1 MTKENNSMDNFLRD
15 SLGNM
20 EIEPTRSVWKGISK
34 RLIIFELL
42 RLNFTNVSKSWI
54 YSGLAVVATVAGISY
69 FGLQEESLPTVDRS
83 PLSKTEQTSTIESES
98 LKSLETQTKQIS
110 GTSTQ
115 NTSTTSSEMIS
126 ESEILVSNPN
136 ASEIVSDPL
145 ANEPSSATITNS
157 IDKQDHNSTRLSAP
171 TELNN
176 YNTSPEMALLLKESE
191 SAPEYLE
198 MKTAELFLEDKIFT
212 WPPLDSSQLLS
223 QEDSSNAI
231 DASETRNMEWFVSA
245 NYRPEWPI
253 SNEDIYVNNH
263 QLSVKAGFQYEKMSF
278 SLGLG
283 LKTENTPSTYNSYYS
298 SYDSVGYFY
307 DIDYFEE
314 HPFIEDSIIIYY
326 TIRNIYDSINHQSE
340 MNGPGQ
346 RRRWVFIPVEI
357 GYQILSKPK
366 YELTGKLAATFGW
379 EVYTENPNLSNT
391 FPANYSIEDIT
402 PQTQSYVQIGIGLEN
417 SFSIMPQWW
426 IYAEP
431 RINYYTKSPYRLEG
445 VRHTGPFSFGLQMG
459 VKYKFK
465 GRR

>member
-1 MTKENNSMDNFLRD
+1 M
-15 SLGNM
+15 
-20 EIEPTRSVWKGISK
+20 
-34 RLIIFELL
+34 
-42 RLNFTNVSKSWI
+42 
-54 YSGLAVVATVAGISY
+54 
-69 FGLQEESLPTVDRS
+69 
-83 PLSKTEQTSTIESES
+83 
-98 LKSLETQTKQIS
+98 
-110 GTSTQ
+110 
-115 NTSTTSSEMIS
+115 
-126 ESEILVSNPN
+126 
-136 ASEIVSDPL
+136 VSDPL
-145 ANEPSSATITNS
+145 AIEPGSAKRTNS
-157 IDKQDHNSTRLSAP
+157 IDKQDHNSSPLSSP
-171 TELNN
+171 SETNN
-176 YNTSPEMALLLKESE
+176 KHTSPEMALLVKERE
-191 SAPEYLE
+191 SAPEYLD
-198 MKTAELFLEDKIFT
+198 MKTAELSPEDKIFT
-212 WPPLDSSQLLS
+212 WPSLDSSPAFI
-223 QEDSSNAI
+223 QEDSSNVI
-231 DASETRNMEWFVSA
+231 DASGTTRNMEWFVSA

-253 SNEDIYVNNH
+253 SNKDIYVNNH
-263 QLSVKAGFQYEKMSF
+263 QLSIKAGFQYKKMSL

-283 LKTENTPSTYNSYYS
+283 LKTEKTPSKYNSYYS

-340 MNGPGQ
+340 MNGPDQ

-357 GYQILSKPK
+357 GYQLLSKPK

-379 EVYTENPNLSNT
+379 EVYTESANVSHT
-391 FPANYSIEDIT
+391 FPANYSIENIT

-445 VRHTGPFSFGLQMG
+445 VKQNGPFSFGLQMG